1 MASQL
6 DIGDPGAGFR
16 VELDFYAAGTEI
28 IRESYAGIFA
38 SCSFHG
44 DGVDRLIAGTRASIY
59 SILSSVRIS
68 TLIGILSILISKS
81 QYSQACIL
89 RGGQM

>member
-1 MASQL
+1 MASQV

-16 VELDFYAAGTEI
+16 IELDFYAVGMEI
-28 IRESYAGIFA
+28 IRESNAGIF
-38 SCSFHG
+38 SGCSFHG
-44 DGVDRLIAGTRASIY
+44 DGVDRLVAGTRAI
-59 SILSSVRIS
+59 ILRNLIS
-68 TLIGILSILISKS
+68 TLIGILIIPISKS